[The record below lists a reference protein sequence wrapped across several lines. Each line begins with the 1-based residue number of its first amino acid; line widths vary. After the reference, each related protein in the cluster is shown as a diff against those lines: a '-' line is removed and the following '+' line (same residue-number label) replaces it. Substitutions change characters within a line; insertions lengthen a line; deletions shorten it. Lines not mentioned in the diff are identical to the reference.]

1 MSYLFKI
8 HGSEGVEHH
17 HSPFR
22 SGRKAARVRPRGT
35 RRKPRAQPTTGAFPT
50 CRAAQPSHPSTAA
63 TQPTTTPTPQ
73 HASIYFPPPTPASS
87 LSPPLSLALAAI
99 TMEHHRHRGAV
110 VLVVA
115 AAAMA
120 MAMSAVRGD
129 FAADRAE
136 CADKLMALSTCLTFV
151 QDGAS
156 GGAAAPT
163 PDCCS
168 GLKAVLAA
176 SRKCL
181 CVLIKDRDDPN
192 LDLKINV
199 TKALSLPQLCNAP
212 ANISDCPSTHIFF
225 NFSLPISSCS
235 QF

>member
-1 MSYLFKI
+1 
-8 HGSEGVEHH
+8 
-17 HSPFR
+17 
-22 SGRKAARVRPRGT
+22 
-35 RRKPRAQPTTGAFPT
+35 
-50 CRAAQPSHPSTAA
+50 
-63 TQPTTTPTPQ
+63 
-73 HASIYFPPPTPASS
+73 
-87 LSPPLSLALAAI
+87 
-99 TMEHHRHRGAV
+99 MEHHRHRGAV

-192 LDLKINV
+192 LGLKINV

-212 ANISDCPSTHIFF
+212 ANISDCPRLLNLPPNSKDAQIFEQF
-225 NFSLPISSCS
+225 AKQQAAMQGSPSASPGGSSAPAAGAQKS
-235 QF
+235 GAAVLRWLGVDGVGGGGARAVALLLFLLSSAVAVAAPLLLVF

>member
-1 MSYLFKI
+1 
-8 HGSEGVEHH
+8 
-17 HSPFR
+17 
-22 SGRKAARVRPRGT
+22 
-35 RRKPRAQPTTGAFPT
+35 
-50 CRAAQPSHPSTAA
+50 
-63 TQPTTTPTPQ
+63 
-73 HASIYFPPPTPASS
+73 
-87 LSPPLSLALAAI
+87 
-99 TMEHHRHRGAV
+99 
-110 VLVVA
+110 
-115 AAAMA
+115 MA

-192 LDLKINV
+192 LGLKINV

-212 ANISDCPSTHIFF
+212 ANISDCPRLLNLPPNSKDAQIFEQF
-225 NFSLPISSCS
+225 AKQQAAMQGSPSASPVGEQTFSHQGGSSAPAAGAQKS
-235 QF
+235 GAAVLRWLGVDGVGGGGARAVALLLFLLSSAVAVAAPLLLVF